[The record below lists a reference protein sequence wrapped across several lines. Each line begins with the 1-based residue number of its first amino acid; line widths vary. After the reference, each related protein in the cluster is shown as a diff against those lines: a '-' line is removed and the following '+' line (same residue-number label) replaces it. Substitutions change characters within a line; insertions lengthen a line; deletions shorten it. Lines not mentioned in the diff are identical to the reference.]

1 MPRPG
6 VVGLVVLLL
15 VASVAPAAVAVADP
29 GGPGAGLAQSASQ
42 EFESTE
48 FHITVYRNASARW
61 AFVFKTPLT
70 NDTERQDFREYADR
84 FDSRETQLYTDFQDR
99 ARALTARGANVTG
112 RPMDATGFSKA
123 ARVNAVGN
131 QGIVRMSF
139 RWSAF
144 AARDDDAVVVGDV
157 FDGGFYVGPDQRLV
171 VERGPDL
178 RFRAASPQPITSDDT
193 VAASDSLTWR
203 GERSFVD
210 ERPRVRLATDAGPT
224 PTASATPTPTDAP
237 GGAGPGD
244 GDGDAGF
251 LPLLG
256 LGVIVLIGL
265 GAVLAY
271 QAGALSGVGED
282 DDGDDAT
289 GGDAGGGGTA
299 GGAGAAAG
307 EADTDEPAVP
317 DEELLADDDRVLR
330 LLDEHGGRMKQV
342 NIVEETGWSKSKVSM
357 LLSDMEEADQ
367 ISKLRVGRENI
378 ISRKGME
385 PDAAGSPFD
394 DEE

>member
-84 FDSRETQLYTDFQDR
+84 FDSRETQLYTDFRDR
-99 ARALTARGANVTG
+99 ARGLTARGANVTG
-112 RPMDATGFSKA
+112 RPMDATGFSRE
-123 ARVNAVGN
+123 ARINAVGN

-144 AARDDDAVVVGDV
+144 AGRDGDAVVVGDV

-171 VERGPDL
+171 VERGPEL
-178 RFRAASPQPITSDDT
+178 RFRSATPQPITSDDT

-224 PTASATPTPTDAP
+224 PTATPTPTPTDAP

-244 GDGDAGF
+244 GDGTAGF

-271 QAGALSGVGED
+271 QAGALPGVGED

-378 ISRKGME
+378 ISVKGME

>member
-84 FDSRETQLYTDFQDR
+84 FDSRETQLYTDFRDR
-99 ARALTARGANVTG
+99 ARGLTARGANVTG
-112 RPMDATGFSKA
+112 RPMDATGFSRE
-123 ARVNAVGN
+123 ARINAVGN

-144 AARDDDAVVVGDV
+144 AARDGDAVVVGDV

-171 VERGPDL
+171 VERGPEL
-178 RFRAASPQPITSDDT
+178 RFRSATPQPITSDDT

-210 ERPRVRLATDAGPT
+210 ERPRVRLAPPADPT
-224 PTASATPTPTDAP
+224 PTTTPTPTPTDAP
-237 GGAGPGD
+237 GAAGPGD

-271 QAGALSGVGED
+271 QAGALPGVGED

-378 ISRKGME
+378 ISVKGME